1 LPEQLEV
8 SRRKGREQRE
18 REKEGEEE
26 SKERGR
32 GRGREREGEEES
44 KERGCT
50 IINRLH
56 TSHECGSGAVLS
68 RGDGD
73 LRSDQKE

>member
-1 LPEQLEV
+1 MPEQLEV

-32 GRGREREGEEES
+32 GREREGEEES

-50 IINRLH
+50 IINSLH
-56 TSHECGSGAVLS
+56 TSHEFGSGAVLS